1 MMTLDQV
8 LQRLRHKAAAR
19 REEIA
24 GALAKGHCA
33 DYAAY
38 KGIVGEYRG
47 LSSVDELIKDVLKEM
62 NQEEDE

>member
-1 MMTLDQV
+1 MTLDQV

-24 GALAKGHCA
+24 SALAKGHCG

-38 KGIVGEYRG
+38 KGQVGEYRG
-47 LSSVDELIKDVLKEM
+47 LSSIDEMIKEVLREL
-62 NQEEDE
+62 NQEDDE